1 MAAVILK
8 YKIDNGDQYRV
19 RGIKYSG
26 DGKVYTIGFK
36 DDYMY
41 ISVPEGTVDSY
52 IPQPAEVDIDVVT
65 MTPAVSADL
74 CSWGIPF
81 RRIDKKTRRTIRE
94 KYSIEDEFKA
104 LRTNDLEYTEFV
116 ETLITDG
123 KRKKLEIL
131 GLADTSEDSS

>member
-19 RGIKYSG
+19 RGINYSG
-26 DGKVYTIGFK
+26 DGTVHTIGSR
-36 DDYMY
+36 DGYMY
-41 ISVPEGTVDSY
+41 MSVPEGTLDSY

-65 MTPAVSADL
+65 MTSAVSADL
-74 CSWGIPF
+74 CSWGAPF

-104 LRTNDLEYTEFV
+104 LRTNDFEYNEFV
-116 ETLITDG
+116 ENLISTG
-123 KRKKLEIL
+123 KQKKLVIL
-131 GLADTSEDSS
+131 GLSEISEDGS

>member
-1 MAAVILK
+1 ILK
-8 YKIDNGDQYRV
+8 YKIDNNDQYRV
-19 RGIKYSG
+19 RGINYSG
-26 DGKVYTIGFK
+26 SGKVYTIGSK
-36 DDYMY
+36 DEYMY

-52 IPQPAEVDIDVVT
+52 IPQPAEVDIDTVT

-81 RRIDKKTRRTIRE
+81 RRIDKMTRRTIRE

-104 LRTNDLEYTEFV
+104 LRTNNLEYNEFV
-116 ETLITDG
+116 ENLITDG

-131 GLADTSEDSS
+131 GLSEISEDGS